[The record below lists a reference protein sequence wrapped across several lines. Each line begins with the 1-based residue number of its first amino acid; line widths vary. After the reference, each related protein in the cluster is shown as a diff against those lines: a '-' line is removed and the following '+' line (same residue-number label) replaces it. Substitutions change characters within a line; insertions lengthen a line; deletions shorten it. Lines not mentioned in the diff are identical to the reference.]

1 MRILLRTAAY
11 DVFVASLPEQV
22 KKKLDYVTNILINRT
37 VINTKFVKKLEN
49 TPFYEMRISMG
60 NEYRVILLAVDN
72 TSIIEAK
79 LVIMLNGF
87 VKKSTKDYSAQI
99 QLANNILQSLSEE

>member
-22 KKKLDYVTNILINRT
+22 RKKVEYVTNILINRT

-79 LVIMLNGF
+79 QVIMLNGF
-87 VKKSTKDYSAQI
+87 VKK
-99 QLANNILQSLSEE
+99 